1 MRKLTFEGFL
11 KQYVAELSGVQTA
24 SVHKLADC
32 LSENPRLKEPLF
44 LYALAFDKVDLL
56 LRYTVTGAIVAEYE
70 QLSNRYSLAQ
80 MLLLLEKQSPELP
93 EGYLKVWRS
102 YCSVRDAVLA
112 DNDTKEL
119 IHRRVLELQKKKKL
133 TNYRL
138 YTDAFDVRFP
148 RPRRVFAQST
158 VYVNEKNL
166 KVKGKDAFVVWGKLG
181 TWRCGFFFGEISAY
195 CLLGTG

>member
-1 MRKLTFEGFL
+1 MRELTFEGFL
-11 KQYVAELSGVQTA
+11 KQYVAELAGVQTA
-24 SVHKLADC
+24 SIHNLADC

-56 LRYTVTGAIVAEYE
+56 LRYTATSAVAAEYE

-102 YCSVRDAVLA
+102 YCSVRDAILA

-119 IHRRVLELQKKKKL
+119 IHRRALELQQKL
-133 TNYRL
+133 SNYRL
-138 YTDAFDVRFP
+138 YTDLKLN
-148 RPRRVFAQST
+148 SGN
-158 VYVNEKNL
+158 VNAWL
-166 KVKGKDAFVVWGKLG
+166 KHNDSSKMSLDCARKIYQYAK
-181 TWRCGFFFGEISAY
+181 E
-195 CLLGTG
+195 

>member
-32 LSENPRLKEPLF
+32 LRENPRLKEPLY
-44 LYALAFDKVDLL
+44 LYALAYGKMNLL
-56 LRYTVTGAIVAEYE
+56 LRYTKDTVHLAEYE
-70 QLSNRYSLAQ
+70 RLSSSCPLKQ
-80 MLLLLEKQSPELP
+80 MLTLLENQSPELP

-119 IHRRVLELQKKKKL
+119 IHRRVVEIQQKKHL
-133 TNYRL
+133 TNYRIYADL
-138 YTDAFDVRFP
+138 KLNP
-148 RPRRVFAQST
+148 GN
-158 VYVNEKNL
+158 VNAWL
-166 KVKGKDAFVVWGKLG
+166 KHNDSSKMSLDCARQIYKYAKSYQAA
-181 TWRCGFFFGEISAY
+181 R
-195 CLLGTG
+195 

>member
-11 KQYVAELSGVQTA
+11 KQYVAELAGVQTA
-24 SVHKLADC
+24 SVHKLANC
-32 LSENPRLKEPLF
+32 MTENPRLEGPLF
-44 LYALAFDKVDLL
+44 LYALTFNKVDLL
-56 LRYTVTGAIVAEYE
+56 LRHTATSAVAAEYE

-80 MLLLLEKQSPELP
+80 MLLLLENQSHELP

-138 YTDAFDVRFP
+138 YT
-148 RPRRVFAQST
+148 
-158 VYVNEKNL
+158 NL
-166 KVKGKDAFVVWGKLG
+166 KLNPGNVNAWLKHNDSSKMSLDCARQIYKYAKSYRV
-181 TWRCGFFFGEISAY
+181 I
-195 CLLGTG
+195 

>member
-11 KQYVAELSGVQTA
+11 KQYVAELSGIQTA

-32 LSENPRLKEPLF
+32 LSENPRLKEPLL
-44 LYALAFDKVDLL
+44 LYALAFDKVGWVVHDA
-56 LRYTVTGAIVAEYE
+56 VTSAGSAEYE
-70 QLSNRYSLAQ
+70 QLSNLYSLEQ

-119 IHRRVLELQKKKKL
+119 IHRRVLELQEKKKL

-138 YTDAFDVRFP
+138 YKDLKLNPGNVNACLKHNDSSKMSLDCARQIYKYAKSYPYVR
-148 RPRRVFAQST
+148 
-158 VYVNEKNL
+158 
-166 KVKGKDAFVVWGKLG
+166 
-181 TWRCGFFFGEISAY
+181 
-195 CLLGTG
+195 

>member
-11 KQYVAELSGVQTA
+11 KQYVAELSRVQTA

-32 LSENPRLKEPLF
+32 MTENPRLKEPLF
-44 LYALAFDKVDLL
+44 LYTLTFDKVELL
-56 LRYTVTGAIVAEYE
+56 LRYTANSTIAAEYE
-70 QLSNRYSLAQ
+70 QLFNLYSLEQ
-80 MLLLLEKQSPELP
+80 MLVLLEKQSPELP

-119 IHRRVLELQKKKKL
+119 IHRRVLELQKEKKL

-138 YTDAFDVRFP
+138 YTDLKLNPGNVNAWLKHNDSSKMSLDCARQIYKYAKSYPSVR
-148 RPRRVFAQST
+148 
-158 VYVNEKNL
+158 
-166 KVKGKDAFVVWGKLG
+166 
-181 TWRCGFFFGEISAY
+181 
-195 CLLGTG
+195 